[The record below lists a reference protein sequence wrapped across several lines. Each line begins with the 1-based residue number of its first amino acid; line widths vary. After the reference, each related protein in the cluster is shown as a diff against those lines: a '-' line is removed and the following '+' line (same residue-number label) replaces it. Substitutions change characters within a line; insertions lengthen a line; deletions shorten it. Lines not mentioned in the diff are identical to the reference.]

1 MIKNI
6 NSLIAHGNSKLRKY
20 ILEIANST
28 LKRIN
33 AYNILKEKIR
43 VNGELEV
50 DGEKIEIGKSRIFVV
65 GFGKASIP
73 MAKAIRDILGSRI
86 KGGIINSPYPGE
98 IENFKINVLPHPLP
112 DERTVKASMEII
124 EFVKKLKENDLLIVL
139 ISGGASALFEVPQ
152 KGMSIWEERKI
163 VERMLRKGAN
173 IFELNKVRIA
183 LSQVK
188 GGKFLKYIK
197 SRCISLIISDVI
209 GPPQLVGS
217 GPTYPQRYQI
227 DNIVERYNLRLKK
240 IEYENDVYGESCQN
254 IVVADNTY
262 ALNMGEKIAE
272 KMNLRAKTLPSFL
285 HGEPKDIFKKI
296 LNSLNTSYD
305 VFLFGGETWVNLRN
319 SSGKGGRNQE
329 LALYIALEIPENT
342 SFICLGTDGIDGPTD
357 AAGGIV
363 DDTTLARIKAQ
374 EINIKKELLNHNSYY
389 VLKKL
394 GDLIYTGYTGT
405 NLADMCIGF
414 RPINL

>member
-1 MIKNI
+1 MIKNL
-6 NSLIAHGNSKLRKY
+6 NSLIRHGNIKLRKY

-43 VNGELEV
+43 ANDELEI
-50 DGEKIEIGKSRIFVV
+50 DGERIEIGNSRIFVV

-73 MAKAIRDILGSRI
+73 MAKAILDILGSRI

-98 IENFKINVLPHPLP
+98 IENFKINVLPHPIP

-139 ISGGASALFEVPQ
+139 ISGGASAIFEVPQ
-152 KGMSIWEERKI
+152 NGISIWDEGKI
-163 VERMLRKGAN
+163 VERMLRRGAN

-183 LSQVK
+183 LSRVK
-188 GGKFLKYIK
+188 GGKFLNYIK
-197 SRCISLIISDVI
+197 SRCVSLIISDVI
-209 GPPQLVGS
+209 GPPEFVGS

-227 DNIVERYNLRLKK
+227 DDIVERYDLKLKK
-240 IEYENDVYGESCQN
+240 IENDLCEKSCQN
-254 IVVADNTY
+254 IVLADNTY
-262 ALNMGEKIAE
+262 ALNIGKRIAE
-272 KMNLRAKTLPSFL
+272 SMDLKAKTFPSFL
-285 HGEPKDIFKKI
+285 QGEPKDIFKKI
-296 LNSLNTSYD
+296 LNSLNNSYD
-305 VFLFGGETWVNLRN
+305 VFLFGGETWVNLSN

-329 LALYIALEIPENT
+329 LALYLALEIPENT

-357 AAGGIV
+357 MAGGIV
-363 DDTTLARIKAQ
+363 DDTTLSRMKA
-374 EINIKKELLNHNSYY
+374 INIKKELLNHNSYY

-394 GDLIYTGYTGT
+394 GDLIHTGYTGT
-405 NLADMCIGF
+405 NLADVCIGF
-414 RPINL
+414 CPINL